1 MKIGAIWDAKVIHL
15 NYVLRG
21 KMVANDSMLSQEA
34 NATTLAFTI
43 NDSVLT
49 SGEEDYM
56 PKVGDV
62 ITVELNTKVIM
73 GGVFEVGSINLKL
86 EDAVIT
92 NIDKCNNLCVMVNL
106 SAEQL
111 TKHLTDHLYDTLGI
125 KKHLSQKVDKR
136 RRLLYNENRTEKE
149 IQKNG
154 KV

>member
-1 MKIGAIWDAKVIHL
+1 MKIGTVWDAKITHL

-43 NDSVLT
+43 NDAVLT

-62 ITVELNTKVIM
+62 ITVELTTKVIM
-73 GGVFEVGSINLKL
+73 GGVFEVGSINMRL
-86 EDAVIT
+86 EGAVIT
-92 NIDKCNNLCVMVNL
+92 NIDKCNNLCVIANL

-111 TKHLTDHLYDTLGI
+111 TKNLTDHLYNTFGI
-125 KKHLSQKVDKR
+125 KKRES
-136 RRLLYNENRTEKE
+136 
-149 IQKNG
+149 
-154 KV
+154 

>member
-1 MKIGAIWDAKVIHL
+1 MKIGAIWDAKIIHL

-34 NATTLAFTI
+34 NATALSFAI
-43 NDSVLT
+43 NDAVLT

-62 ITVELNTKVIM
+62 ITVELTTKVIM
-73 GGVFEVGSINLKL
+73 GGVFEVGSINMRL

-92 NIDKCNNLCVMVNL
+92 NIDKFNNLCVTVNL

-111 TKHLTDHLYDTLGI
+111 TKNLTDHLYSTFGI
-125 KKHLSQKVDKR
+125 KKH
-136 RRLLYNENRTEKE
+136 
-149 IQKNG
+149 
-154 KV
+154 

>member
-1 MKIGAIWDAKVIHL
+1 MKIGTIWDAKVIHL

-34 NATTLAFTI
+34 NATALSFAV
-43 NDSVLT
+43 NDAVLT

-62 ITVELNTKVIM
+62 ITVELTTKVIM

-92 NIDKCNNLCVMVNL
+92 NIDKCNNLCVTVNL
-106 SAEQL
+106 SAE
-111 TKHLTDHLYDTLGI
+111 HLCDALFDRLGI
-125 KKHLSQKVDKR
+125 KKH
-136 RRLLYNENRTEKE
+136 
-149 IQKNG
+149 
-154 KV
+154 

>member
-1 MKIGAIWDAKVIHL
+1 MKIGTIWDAKVIHL

-21 KMVANDSMLSQEA
+21 KMVANDSMLNQEA

-43 NDSVLT
+43 NDAVLT
-49 SGEEDYM
+49 LGEEDYM

-62 ITVELNTKVIM
+62 ITVELTTKVIM

-92 NIDKCNNLCVMVNL
+92 NIDKFNNLCVTVNL

-111 TKHLTDHLYDTLGI
+111 TKHLTDHMYNTLGI
-125 KKHLSQKVDKR
+125 KKHMS
-136 RRLLYNENRTEKE
+136 
-149 IQKNG
+149 
-154 KV
+154 

>member
-1 MKIGAIWDAKVIHL
+1 MKIGTVWDATVIHL

-34 NATTLAFTI
+34 NATALSFAV
-43 NDSVLT
+43 NDAVLT

-62 ITVELNTKVIM
+62 ITVELTTKVIM

-92 NIDKCNNLCVMVNL
+92 NIDKCNNLCVTVNL

-111 TKHLTDHLYDTLGI
+111 TKHLTDHMYNTLGI
-125 KKHLSQKVDKR
+125 KKHMS
-136 RRLLYNENRTEKE
+136 
-149 IQKNG
+149 
-154 KV
+154 

>member
-1 MKIGAIWDAKVIHL
+1 MQIGTVWDAKIIHL

-34 NATTLAFTI
+34 NATALSFAI
-43 NDSVLT
+43 NDAVLT

-56 PKVGDV
+56 PKVGDM
-62 ITVELNTKVIM
+62 ITVELTTKVIM

-92 NIDKCNNLCVMVNL
+92 NIDKCNNLCVTVHL

-111 TKHLTDHLYDTLGI
+111 TKHLTDHMYNTLGI
-125 KKHLSQKVDKR
+125 KKHMS
-136 RRLLYNENRTEKE
+136 
-149 IQKNG
+149 
-154 KV
+154 